1 MGKSTDDKIW
11 LLQIDQELNFL
22 KQRIDALRMHI
33 VDMVEREEN
42 TRDQSEIFYVLLCLI
57 KTLESVRTTLSS

>member
-1 MGKSTDDKIW
+1 MGKSTDDEIW